1 MKKEEGLCQYRRIC
15 PGSNVF
21 TGKVNV
27 EGSGLTVKV
36 SLVNTKSGE
45 GEKRKS
51 GESK

>member
-27 EGSGLTVKV
+27 EGSGLTVQIVGRLQCIAHTVILK
-36 SLVNTKSGE
+36 NYMG
-45 GEKRKS
+45 
-51 GESK
+51 